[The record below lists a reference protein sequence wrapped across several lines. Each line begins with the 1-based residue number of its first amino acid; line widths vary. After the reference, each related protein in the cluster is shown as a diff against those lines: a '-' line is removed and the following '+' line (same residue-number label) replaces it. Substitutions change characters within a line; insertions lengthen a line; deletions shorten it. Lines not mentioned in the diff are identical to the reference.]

1 MANQKFTEVRVFID
15 ENGNRVEIPI
25 EKESKFRKF
34 TEKAKEKTNDVVKT
48 IVANPFASVIIFS
61 VLTTCACRI
70 INTRNASKNAQA
82 NLIDARRRQE
92 EYYDRKRRREE
103 EEDEHVH

>member
-1 MANQKFTEVRVFID
+1 MANKNFTEVKVFID
-15 ENGNRVEIPI
+15 ENGNRVEIPV
-25 EKESKFRKF
+25 EKESKMKKF
-34 TEKAKEKTNDVVKT
+34 TEAVKEKTNGVVKT
-48 IVANPFASVIIFS
+48 IVNNPIASVFVLS
-61 VLTTCACRI
+61 VLTTCACKI

-103 EEDEHVH
+103 EDEYVH

>member
-1 MANQKFTEVRVFID
+1 MENQKFTEVRVFID

-34 TEKAKEKTNDVVKT
+34 KEKAKEKTNDVVKT
-48 IVANPFASVIIFS
+48 IVNNPIASVFVLS
-61 VLTTCACRI
+61 VLTTCACKI